1 MKGVSGRRRPLTIKF
16 PGYVYIR
23 VVYCQ
28 EWRKTLDIDDQRGDG
43 GALVGLIRP
52 CVKMADRLVC
62 ATRWHITRVERKTWA
77 ESLVWAGLRQSGCYH
92 THKCWLTL
100 ANGGAPD
107 SYISS

>member
-1 MKGVSGRRRPLTIKF
+1 MVRQNLIRRPAFTIIIESGRRRPLTIKF

-52 CVKMADRLVC
+52 CVKMADRTGMC
-62 ATRWHITRVERKTWA
+62 NKMAHHASRA
-77 ESLVWAGLRQSGCYH
+77 
-92 THKCWLTL
+92 
-100 ANGGAPD
+100 
-107 SYISS
+107 